1 MAMNAA
7 IRPKVGILTAKF
19 CEQLPTGFHLASAIC
34 LTIIANTV
42 FVPYRFCAQWLEF
55 MRGTFICTADWGCSE
70 KNYFVFERMH
80 V

>member
-7 IRPKVGILTAKF
+7 IRPKVCILTAKF

-34 LTIIANTV
+34 LTIIVNTV

-55 MRGTFICTADWGCSE
+55 MHATLIYATDGDCSE
-70 KNYFVFERMH
+70 EIFYV
-80 V
+80 